1 MGFIIYRATTRPDQT
16 QPGWLMGLYVLAANA
31 PDLDVLP
38 GLVVGN
44 LSRFHHGPSH
54 SIGFA
59 LAVGA
64 LASLFFARKI
74 YAFAVTFSLYFS
86 HVLLDYLVW
95 DPPPSRGVPLFWPFS
110 TEYYMTPFTCFPS
123 FHYMAKPTEFIL
135 AGLFTMHNFLTATTE
150 ILLLSPLLIIVSIW
164 ARSRDELKNL
174 ANDNRT
180 PRAETDSKIVCSD
193 SSS

>member
-1 MGFIIYRATTRPDQT
+1 MGVIIYRATTRPGQT
-16 QPGWLMGLYVLAANA
+16 QPWWLMGLYVFAANA

-54 SIGFA
+54 SIGLA
-59 LAVGA
+59 LAFGA

-74 YAFAVTFSLYFS
+74 YAFAVAFSLYFS

-110 TEYYMTPFTCFPS
+110 TEYYMTPFAFFPS

-135 AGLFTMHNFLTATTE
+135 SSLFTLHNFFTVTTE
-150 ILLLSPLLIIVSIW
+150 ILLLSPLLIVVWIW
-164 ARSRDELKNL
+164 TRRRHELKNF
-174 ANDNRT
+174 AHGKRS
-180 PRAETDSKIVCSD
+180 PRAETDSKIVCGD